1 MHSERSWVK
10 CRLAAE
16 FCRSALATWGLPR
29 AARLLHER
37 DIPAVRELSR
47 SLRILHARTAPELSM
62 PIGEFQRI
70 YGEQRIGGQLAYYR
84 RQEQRALPLLKKL
97 RWTFWTSTIAA
108 MACVTAYAIAISVLL
123 HVPAWLQRP
132 AFDFLPIVLPVV
144 AAGMISVISIND
156 LHRRVARYR
165 DMQAMLEASAA
176 QIGYCNTWSSLE
188 RVVLRTENALLQ
200 EIIEWHSMVSFSES
214 H

>member
-1 MHSERSWVK
+1 MFWV
-10 CRLAAE
+10 
-16 FCRSALATWGLPR
+16 
-29 AARLLHER
+29 
-37 DIPAVRELSR
+37 
-47 SLRILHARTAPELSM
+47 
-62 PIGEFQRI
+62 
-70 YGEQRIGGQLAYYR
+70 
-84 RQEQRALPLLKKL
+84 
-97 RWTFWTSTIAA
+97 STIAA
-108 MACVTAYAIAISVLL
+108 MACVATYAIAMSVHL

-165 DMQAMLEASAA
+165 DMQATLEASAA

-200 EIIEWHSMVSFSES
+200 EIVEWHSMVSFSES